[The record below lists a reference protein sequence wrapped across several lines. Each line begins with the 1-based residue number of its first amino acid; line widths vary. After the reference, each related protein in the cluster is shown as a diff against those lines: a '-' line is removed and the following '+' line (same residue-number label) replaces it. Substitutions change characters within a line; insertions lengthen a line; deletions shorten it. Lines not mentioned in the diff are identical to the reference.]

1 MGRQTSVCKNK
12 TILKQLETFWHSPT
26 NFYMDY
32 SVSLRNVSHSYF
44 NDVLTTF
51 LGLESFSCVAVYA
64 GSESSWI
71 SSKELCSEDE
81 RQVWDVAGRVIND
94 NFHLG

>member
-1 MGRQTSVCKNK
+1 MQLDSQKIKMKGNTKMGEGNQCLQKQDNFE
-12 TILKQLETFWHSPT
+12 TILTTFWNCPT
-26 NFYMDY
+26 NFYTEY
-32 SVSLRNVSHSYF
+32 SVSLRNVSHYYFNVYF

-71 SSKELCSEDE
+71 S
-81 RQVWDVAGRVIND
+81 
-94 NFHLG
+94 